1 MQFKNMEPILKIQK
15 DDSLQ
20 NNRSQSHVE
29 INKKV
34 QFKGLSDL

>member
-1 MQFKNMEPILKIQK
+1 MEPILEIQK

-20 NNRSQSHVE
+20 NIRSLSTVE

-34 QFKGLSDL
+34 QFKGISDL